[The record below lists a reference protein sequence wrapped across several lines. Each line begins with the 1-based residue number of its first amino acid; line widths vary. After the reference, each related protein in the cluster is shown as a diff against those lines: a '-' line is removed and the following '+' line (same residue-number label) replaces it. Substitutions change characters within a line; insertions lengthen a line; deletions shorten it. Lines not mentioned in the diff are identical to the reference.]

1 MTDLPIKDLQALRQ
15 QYVDQREDVK
25 KAAELEE
32 RDLTDTDVA
41 EMENL
46 AQEIR
51 NIDRKLKVK
60 REDAKIAESAV
71 LAGEASHGEARELRR
86 MKRRFDL
93 GTAVREAYQ
102 NGKVTGV
109 AAEFTEEARKE
120 ARQGGVSLRG
130 MLSIPNKV
138 MRAAVDGTAGDFA
151 SGGTGEGGQF
161 VGTNIGGAIEAL
173 AAPTVFQQAGG
184 RVLNG
189 LTYNTDIPTVSTVS
203 AISEVDE
210 GAAPGADSGMDLGKA
225 SLSPQRFSAFA
236 TVTEQL
242 MIQGGAAVENLIAN
256 DMRRE
261 MNRQIDKYTFKI
273 MVPDGGDGDA
283 AALTV
288 GDLVTFE
295 GQLVGAGVD
304 YNNIVVI
311 VDGAGHG
318 TLADA
323 ALVSNVN
330 AALDRTNNTLLGH
343 RYFVSDVLNASVGA
357 TGTALMGDLNMGAV
371 LGYFGGIDII
381 VNPYTLDASHKV
393 RLSIHQYADAATIY
407 GAAFKSVYDD
417 A

>member
-138 MRAAVDGTAGDFA
+138 MRAAADGTAGDFA
-151 SGGTGEGGQF
+151 SGAGGEGGQF

-203 AISEVDE
+203 TISEVDE
-210 GAAPGADSGMDLGKA
+210 AAAPAADSGMDLGKA

-381 VNPYTLDASHKV
+381 VNPYTLDTSHKV

-407 GAAFKSVYDD
+407 SAAFKSVYDD

>member
-210 GAAPGADSGMDLGKA
+210 GAAPAADSGMDLGKA

-381 VNPYTLDASHKV
+381 VNPYTLDTSHKV

-407 GAAFKSVYDD
+407 SAAFKSVYDD